1 MYVKNLGK
9 TSRLDDAKQ
18 IAKLKNDKI
27 TLKRNLKVT
36 RHNNG
41 ALKNMVDELKSKN
54 EEIEGHLQESKAKI
68 TNRTS
73 EIALMKKTIEDLT
86 NKNDKSELKVEE
98 LQKTVGE
105 LKTNQTE
112 VQNLQVQNSALIKS
126 LEQLKKKNE
135 ES

>member
-1 MYVKNLGK
+1 M
-9 TSRLDDAKQ
+9 
-18 IAKLKNDKI
+18 
-27 TLKRNLKVT
+27 KRNLKVT